1 MKANR
6 GQVEKAFD
14 AQGAAHRLTLLY
26 GPDEAGSRALLQRLV
41 RAMGP
46 GAERID
52 LDGPALKADPAR
64 LADEAASLS
73 LFGDKRY
80 IVVAVNGDEAL
91 AAVESLMDSAG
102 AANPVV
108 LIAGTLKPSAAL
120 LKRLLPDP
128 DILCLANY
136 VPDESSLAQIA
147 SGLAREQ
154 GMRIDNDTAR
164 RLVALSGSDR
174 AVMAREIEKLALYL
188 DSSPATPR
196 EATLA
201 DLSDIGAALGEP
213 DLSGLT
219 DAVFGGKPDETARH
233 LASLAAEGVDGI
245 GVLRALNKRIHLLLK
260 LRGEMERGKSLETLV
275 KPLFWKEQGP
285 VSSQVRRWSPVRLA
299 TAAQRL
305 LEAERMIKSSKSAG
319 PILADAELI
328 TIARAARR

>member
-1 MKANR
+1 VKANR

-14 AQGAAHRLTLLY
+14 AQGSSVRVTLLY

-46 GAERID
+46 GAEKID
-52 LDGPALKADPAR
+52 LDGATLKADPAR
-64 LADEAASLS
+64 LSDEAASLS

-80 IVVAVNGDEAL
+80 IVASLSGDEAN
-91 AAVESLMDSAG
+91 AAVDALMSG
-102 AANPVV
+102 EGTANPVV
-108 LIAGTLKPSAAL
+108 LIAGTLKPSSSL

-128 DILCLANY
+128 QALCLASY
-136 VPDESSLAQIA
+136 VPDEASLAQIA
-147 SGLAREQ
+147 SGMAREQ

-164 RLVALSGSDR
+164 RLVALAGSDR

-196 EATLA
+196 DATLA
-201 DLSDIGAALGEP
+201 DIGDIGAASGEP

-219 DAVFGGKPDETARH
+219 DAVFGGKPDDTARH

-245 GVLRALNKRIHLLLK
+245 GVLRALNKRVHLLIRI
-260 LRGEMERGKSLETLV
+260 RGDMERGKPLDSLI

-285 VSSQVRRWSPVRLA
+285 ISAQVRRWTPERLA

-305 LEAERMIKSSKSAG
+305 LEAERVIKSSKSAG
-319 PILADAELI
+319 PVLADAELI